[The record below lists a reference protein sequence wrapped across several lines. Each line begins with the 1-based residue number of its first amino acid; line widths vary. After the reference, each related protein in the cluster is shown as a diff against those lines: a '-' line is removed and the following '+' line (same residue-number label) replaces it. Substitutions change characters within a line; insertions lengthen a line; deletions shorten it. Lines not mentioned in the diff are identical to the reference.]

1 MVQEL
6 MIEWIKFQKIYT
18 YLESIFTQSEM
29 KKPLAVE
36 VKDFEDNVNK
46 IYKTNVK
53 KIVTVQSIT

>member
-6 MIEWIKFQKIYT
+6 MIEWLKFQKVYT
-18 YLESIFTQSEM
+18 YLESIFSQSEM

-46 IYKTNVK
+46 IYKANVK
-53 KIVTVQSIT
+53 KIVTV